1 MTNNNSNLAKYRPV
15 LTATQITHLISLC
28 RQDLSVES
36 IRCISILAPF
46 EYKIIN
52 GVVSPAYISEP
63 ALQLANKLGFE
74 TEPKKQSMSLE
85 QAKIMYRDY
94 KANIGSITIDEIKEC
109 LGVLYVNDALSAKE
123 ESDYENSIIQK
134 PESA

>member
-1 MTNNNSNLAKYRPV
+1 MSTNNTAKYRPV

-28 RQDLSVES
+28 RADLSVES

-52 GVVSPAYISEP
+52 GVVSPAYTPEP
-63 ALQLANKLGFE
+63 ALNLSSKLGFE
-74 TEPKKQSMSLE
+74 MAPDVQSMSLE
-85 QAKIMYRDY
+85 AATRLHLLWKSGQT
-94 KANIGSITIDEIKEC
+94 ANISITEIKEA
-109 LGVLYVNDALSAKE
+109 LGVLYVNDCLTEKE

-134 PESA
+134 PEKA

>member
-28 RQDLSVES
+28 RSDLSVES

-52 GVVSPAYISEP
+52 GGVAPAYTP
-63 ALQLANKLGFE
+63 QPDLTLGNKLGFE
-74 TEPKKQSMSLE
+74 VAPKKQSLSLE
-85 QAKIMYRDY
+85 QAKIMHRDY
-94 KANIGSITIDEIKEC
+94 KANIGSITLDEIKEC
-109 LGVLYVNDALSAKE
+109 LGVLYVNDQLTPKE